1 MAVFISGEYGI
12 VDVAEEDAF
21 AGVVPVTAIPEQ
33 YRYRAIVAE
42 DGGTPADP
50 LPSQGLSLDQF
61 LWTARPLIVF
71 SDTPH
76 DPNFQRQMQLLA
88 ADPAALLDRQV
99 VVIADTDPGP
109 SDGAPGRPATEG

>member
-1 MAVFISGEYGI
+1 MRARCRKPAARDLTSGTGWAALFDLQHDDQGRAVSGIAMPVVLFGYRWSSYGEESVAVFISGEYGI

-50 LPSQGLSLDQF
+50 TSAT
-61 LWTARPLIVF
+61 TA
-71 SDTPH
+71 
-76 DPNFQRQMQLLA
+76 
-88 ADPAALLDRQV
+88 
-99 VVIADTDPGP
+99 
-109 SDGAPGRPATEG
+109 